1 MVNYMSLSSLANN
14 CFIEVTSLNDIQK
27 IEKAKKEYKSENIL
41 ILFFHYNKSN
51 VLADHNL
58 IKEIEYKTNMYVN
71 FIDISKLYI
80 EHINVIN
87 LLDLY
92 SNHNENMK
100 QIRSNVELKNIIE
113 NIKDQIVQYKQIL
126 EYKG

>member
-14 CFIEVTSLNDIQK
+14 CFIEISSLNDIKK
-27 IEKAKKEYKSENIL
+27 IEKAKQEYKSENIM
-41 ILFFHYNKSN
+41 ILFFHYNKDN
-51 VLADHNL
+51 ILADHNL
-58 IKEIEYKTNMYVN
+58 IKEIECKTNMYVN
-71 FIDISKLYI
+71 FIDISKVYV
-80 EHINVIN
+80 EHINIIN

-92 SNHNENMK
+92 SNKNMK
-100 QIRSNVELKNIIE
+100 HIRFNVELKNIIE